1 MHPQHWIYTAM
12 RSKNW
17 IKQHRKN
24 WEICSWKV
32 EVEKSPVDNRSTKP
46 EKMGILSCQKI
57 KKNMKKARKYGPF
70 SLSSRPD
77 SNRRPTHYECVAL
90 PAEPRKPVSAF
101 ASTHLLYNRRLWLAS
116 VFLKKIK
123 STYFL
128 KNSKKVVDNPV
139 PLVYYTPCRRW
150 NWLNC
155 SNNSNNSNF

>member
-46 EKMGILSCQKI
+46 EKLEILSCQKI

-90 PAEPRKPVSAF
+90 PAEPRKLIKRF
-101 ASTHLLYNRRLWLAS
+101 ALTHTLYTGFPDLAS
-116 VFLKKIK
+116 VFW
-123 STYFL
+123 
-128 KNSKKVVDNPV
+128 KKVKLIYFWKKLEKSSWQSGGSGVLYSLSPMK
-139 PLVYYTPCRRW
+139 LIE
-150 NWLNC
+150 LLEQ
-155 SNNSNNSNF
+155 FKQL

>member
-46 EKMGILSCQKI
+46 EKLEILSCQKI

-90 PAEPRKPVSAF
+90 PAEPRKPVSQDKKYSTIRSWICQLFFWKNITTPSTMKSRFYRMFSNVIRNRNTYRMAF
-101 ASTHLLYNRRLWLAS
+101 ITLSASGAAG
-116 VFLKKIK
+116 K
-123 STYFL
+123 
-128 KNSKKVVDNPV
+128 
-139 PLVYYTPCRRW
+139 
-150 NWLNC
+150 
-155 SNNSNNSNF
+155 